1 MRQNRT
7 MSWCASLS
15 PVRLEE
21 VKALQVFSGLAKRRI
36 LYLEVLYMKRER
48 LRRLT
53 MAALCGAVAF
63 VLMYFSFSV
72 PVLSPFAEFDLS
84 ALPEMIGGFILGP
97 VGAIE
102 IIVIKIA
109 LKLLLKG
116 SSSLLTGEILNFILS
131 LAHVLPAL
139 LYYRRH
145 RTKKGAIIG
154 LALGTLICVVISVFG
169 NIYLTFPL
177 FIKLYGMNW
186 ENIISA
192 CSAVNPW
199 IKDIPTMI
207 AFSIVPFNLLSRSIT
222 SLLTFL
228 VYKKLS
234 VPIKKLIQE
243 QGGTEDELQRGQ
255 SSDLPTGSGTH
266 V

>member
-1 MRQNRT
+1 M
-7 MSWCASLS
+7 
-15 PVRLEE
+15 
-21 VKALQVFSGLAKRRI
+21 
-36 LYLEVLYMKRER
+36 
-48 LRRLT
+48 
-53 MAALCGAVAF
+53 
-63 VLMYFSFSV
+63 
-72 PVLSPFAEFDLS
+72 
-84 ALPEMIGGFILGP
+84 
-97 VGAIE
+97 
-102 IIVIKIA
+102 
-109 LKLLLKG
+109 
-116 SSSLLTGEILNFILS
+116 
-131 LAHVLPAL
+131 
-139 LYYRRH
+139 
-145 RTKKGAIIG
+145 
-154 LALGTLICVVISVFG
+154 VISVFG